1 MTATP
6 PPVRRSG
13 AMAPDDLSILTGAP
27 GSGKTAI
34 LDLLEPTVRCV
45 REPARAIILEQR
57 AIGGAGTSDRD
68 PSLFVELLL
77 QRSIEKHEGAL
88 QEGGLVV
95 FDRGVPDCIAY
106 AVQLGV
112 DPAPSVRASE
122 VHRYRREVLLL
133 EPWEDIYVTD
143 DERTMSFAD
152 TLGFHAA
159 IVDAYEGAGYVL
171 VQVPQVSVEDR
182 ASFVLASLSVP

>member
-1 MTATP
+1 
-6 PPVRRSG
+6 
-13 AMAPDDLSILTGAP
+13 MAPDDLSILTGAP

-77 QRSIEKHEGAL
+77 QRSIEDHEGAL
-88 QEGGLVV
+88 QQGGLVV
-95 FDRGVPDCIAY
+95 FDRGIPDCIAY
-106 AVQLGV
+106 AVELGV
-112 DPAPSVRASE
+112 DPVPSVRASE
-122 VHRYRREVLLL
+122 VHRYRGEVLVL

-152 TLGFHAA
+152 TLRFHEAL
-159 IVDAYEGAGYVL
+159 VDAYAGAGYAL
-171 VQVPQVSVEDR
+171 VQVPRLPVEDR
-182 ASFVLASLSVP
+182 ATFVREFLWE